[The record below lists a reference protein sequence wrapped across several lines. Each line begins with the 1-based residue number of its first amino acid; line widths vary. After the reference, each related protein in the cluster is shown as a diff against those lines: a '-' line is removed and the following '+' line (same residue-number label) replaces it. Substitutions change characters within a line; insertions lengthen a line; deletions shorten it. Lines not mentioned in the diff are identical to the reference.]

1 MHSPSVAP
9 AAPPRGLAAQLLHRP
24 HPGKVLHLV
33 LVAAI
38 SALLL
43 YVAAAILV
51 DVPISSVL
59 TVIGLAAALLLWRL
73 PRGVLLIADAVVLGL
88 VALVLYVAGLDLIS
102 WCLAGIVGTLALRRY
117 TRGWL
122 SLVTGFVVL
131 ASGWSS
137 VTMALNEGL
146 VPRLITEAVPGLDLH
161 LPVLGLGLL
170 MMAVALGFLTAGTWK
185 FALHIDVLALAL
197 FVAAAAH
204 LAAAVLGFMSMS
216 LPIMLADLLP
226 NVYSFDEESHAMT
239 SSMIATLQMSSKGL
253 IMGALIPLALGVAG
267 VVRLVRQP
275 SLALRGAPLQPTSVI
290 VAALTAVA
298 LAVPGLLILVL
309 SLAGDDNPLQILL
322 PFVIDGVGLALW
334 IVAVIAWWRHTD
346 VVRSRYA
353 PGGDM
358 TGTDL
363 AVTLALSAAPGLLAL
378 FDLGLAFVP

>member
-1 MHSPSVAP
+1 MHSPSVAS

-43 YVAAAILV
+43 YVVAAILV

-73 PRGVLLIADAVVLGL
+73 PRGVLLIADDVVLGL
-88 VALVLYVAGLDLIS
+88 VALVLYFAGLDLIS

-122 SLVTGFVVL
+122 YLVTGFVVL

-146 VPRLITEAVPGLDLH
+146 VPRLITEAVPGLNLH

-204 LAAAVLGFMSMS
+204 LAAGVLGFMSMS
-216 LPIMLADLLP
+216 LPMMLADLLP

-239 SSMIATLQMSSKGL
+239 RSMIATLQMSSKGL

-363 AVTLALSAAPGLLAL
+363 AFTLALAAAPGLLAL
-378 FDLGLAFVP
+378 LDLGLAFVP

>member
-24 HPGKVLHLV
+24 HSGKVLHLV

-88 VALVLYVAGLDLIS
+88 VALVLYFAGLDLIS

-122 SLVTGFVVL
+122 YLVTGFVVL

-204 LAAAVLGFMSMS
+204 LAAGVLGFMSMS
-216 LPIMLADLLP
+216 LPMMLADLLP

-363 AVTLALSAAPGLLAL
+363 AVTLALAAAPGLLAL
-378 FDLGLAFVP
+378 FDVGLAFVP

>member
-122 SLVTGFVVL
+122 YLVTGFVVL

-146 VPRLITEAVPGLDLH
+146 VPRLITEAVPELDLH

-204 LAAAVLGFMSMS
+204 LAAGVLGFMSMS
-216 LPIMLADLLP
+216 LPMMLADLLP

-275 SLALRGAPLQPTSVI
+275 SLAPRGAPLQPTSVI

-298 LAVPGLLILVL
+298 LAVPGFLILVL

-363 AVTLALSAAPGLLAL
+363 AVTLALAAAPGLLAL
-378 FDLGLAFVP
+378 LDLGLAFVP